1 MGWLIDKLSKNKEIK
16 SMFDLDFYE
25 EPTHRAYLKK
35 MVLETCI
42 NFIARSISLSDFRVM
57 KNGKRQSNDWDYLL
71 NIRPNTH
78 QSAADFW
85 QDYTFKLIHENEA
98 LIILTDSN
106 DLLIADDFDREEY
119 AVFPDVFSNV
129 TVKDYTFKRTF
140 RMDEVI
146 HITYNNEKLETFMRG
161 MFEDYGDLF
170 SRMIEIQ
177 MRSNQIRGTVD
188 IESTQSLDTENQKK
202 LQNFID
208 RLFKSFKNNTIAI
221 IPKLKGFNY
230 NEVAKGDSDGK
241 SVEELSRL
249 KRDLVNEVANILG
262 IPVSLVH
269 GDMAEYE
276 TAIKAYIKFCIGPLI
291 KKISDE
297 LNAKLI
303 DKKDYLN
310 GERIKVQG
318 ISDMNALEVADAVD
332 KLRASG
338 VYNGNQ
344 IREKLGDEPVDD
356 PKLEEYVMTKN
367 YDSSKGGENKNER
380 NE

>member
-16 SMFDLDFYE
+16 SMFDLDFYD

-35 MVLETCI
+35 MALETCI
-42 NFIARSISLSDFRVM
+42 NFIARSISLSDFRIM
-57 KNGKRQSNDWDYLL
+57 KNGKRQSNEWDYLL
-71 NIRPNTH
+71 NIRPNTD

-85 QDYTFKLIHENEA
+85 QDYIFKLIHENEA
-98 LIILTDSN
+98 LVILTDSN
-106 DLLIADDFDREEY
+106 DMLIADSFDREEF

-129 TVKDYTFKRTF
+129 TVKDYTFNRKF
-140 RMDEVI
+140 KMDEVI
-146 HITYNNEKLETFMRG
+146 HITYNNEKLTTFMHG
-161 MFEDYGDLF
+161 MFEDYGNLF

-188 IESTQSLDTENQKK
+188 VDSTQSLDNENQKK

-208 RLFKSFKNNTIAI
+208 RLFKTFKNSTIAI

-230 NEVAKGDSDGK
+230 NEVAKGDNDGK
-241 SVEELSRL
+241 SVEELSKL

-291 KKISDE
+291 KKLSDE

-303 DKKDYLN
+303 DKEDYLK

-318 ISDMNALEVADAVD
+318 IAELNALEVADAVD

-344 IREKLGDEPVDD
+344 IREKLGDEPVDN
-356 PKLEEYVMTKN
+356 PLLEEYVMTKN
-367 YDSSKGGENKNER
+367 YESTKGGENKNEG

>member
-1 MGWLIDKLSKNKEIK
+1 MGWLLDKLSKNKEIK
-16 SMFDLDFYE
+16 SLFDLDFNE

-35 MVLETCI
+35 MALETCI
-42 NFIARSISLSDFRVM
+42 NFIARAISQSDFRVF
-57 KNGKRQSNDWDYLL
+57 KNGKRQYNDWDYLL
-71 NIRPNTH
+71 NIRPNTD

-85 QDYTFKLIHENEA
+85 QDFVFKLIHENEVLA
-98 LIILTDSN
+98 VLTDSN
-106 DLLIADDFDREEY
+106 DLLIADSFEREEF
-119 AVFPDVFSNV
+119 AVFPDVFSDV
-129 TVKDYTFKRTF
+129 TVKEYTFNRKF

-146 HITYNNEKLETFMRG
+146 HITYNNEKLTSFMQG
-161 MFEDYGDLF
+161 MFEDYGNLF
-170 SRMIEIQ
+170 SRMIEVQ

-188 IESTQSLDTENQKK
+188 IDSTQSLDDKNQKR
-202 LQNFID
+202 LQDFID
-208 RLFKSFKNNTIAI
+208 KLFRSFKSNTIAI
-221 IPKLKGFNY
+221 IPKLKGFSY
-230 NEVAKGDSDGK
+230 NEVSKGDNDGK
-241 SVEELSRL
+241 SVEELARL

-269 GDMAEYE
+269 GDMAEYD

-310 GERIKVQG
+310 GDRIKVQG
-318 ISDMNALEVADAVD
+318 IAELNALEVADAVD

-344 IREKLGDEPVDD
+344 IREKLGDEPVDN
-356 PKLEEYVMTKN
+356 PLLEEYVMTKN
-367 YDSSKGGENKNER
+367 YESGKGGENKKDET
-380 NE
+380 

>member
-35 MVLETCI
+35 MALETCI

-71 NIRPNTH
+71 NIRPNTD

-98 LIILTDSN
+98 LIFLTDSN
-106 DLLIADDFDREEY
+106 DLLIADSFDREEY
-119 AVFPDVFSNV
+119 AVYPDVFSNV
-129 TVKDYTFKRTF
+129 TVKDYTFNRKF

-146 HITYNNEKLETFMRG
+146 HITYNNEKLETFMQG

-170 SRMIEIQ
+170 NRMIEIQ

-188 IESTQSLDTENQKK
+188 IESTQSLDTENQKR
-202 LQNFID
+202 LQGFID

-269 GDMAEYE
+269 GDMAEYD
-276 TAIKAYIKFCIGPLI
+276 TAIKAYIKFCTGPLI

-303 DKKDYLN
+303 DKEDYLN
-310 GERIKVQG
+310 GEKIKVQG
-318 ISDMNALEVADAVD
+318 ISEMNALEVADAVD

-344 IREKLGDEPVDD
+344 IREKLGDEPVDN
-356 PKLEEYVMTKN
+356 PLLEEYVMTKN